1 MHWNVMNVDDFAS
14 RKLLLLKYNSDD
26 QIIQNFYKIGPP
38 RNSSS
43 LFYLQKFQDSE
54 KSTPELCKV
63 HWNLMDDD
71 ELESTK
77 LLK

>member
-14 RKLLLLKYNSDD
+14 RKLLLLKYNRDD

-63 HWNLMDDD
+63 NWNLMDDD

>member
-1 MHWNVMNVDDFAS
+1 MNVDDFAP
-14 RKLLLLKYNSDD
+14 RKLLLLKYNRDD

-63 HWNLMDDD
+63 H
-71 ELESTK
+71 
-77 LLK
+77 